1 MTSSAAVAWQDA
13 VVVARDEGRSM
24 TVASTGL
31 VNETLSGT
39 VAVIER
45 KISYRTVCAHCSAV
59 NFSYYCAHSVNLCV
73 VMLNWNIV
81 VRCSSYLWH

>member
-45 KISYRTVCAHCSAV
+45 KISYRTVCAQLSI
-59 NFSYYCAHSVNLCV
+59 SVITALIVLTCVLLC
-73 VMLNWNIV
+73 
-81 VRCSSYLWH
+81 